1 MSRYFIDR
9 PIFAWVIAIVMM
21 LAGAL
26 AIRSLAVAQ
35 FPEIAAPAVQIATSY
50 PGANAQTLEST
61 TTQVIEQQLKG
72 IDHLRYFASSSD
84 GAGNLTITLT
94 FEQGTDPDIAQ
105 VQVQNKL
112 SQATPLLPQEV
123 QQQGLRVTKST
134 STFLMVMAVYADDG
148 IHDQQDAGDFIASSL
163 QDPISR
169 VNGVGD
175 TQLLGAQYSMRVW
188 LDPFK
193 MANLGVT
200 ATDVTAAIQAQNAQV
215 SAGQIGASP
224 SPKGQ
229 ALNATI
235 TAQSRLRTA
244 EQFRQI
250 MLRNNTDG
258 SVVRL
263 ADVARV
269 DMGAENYSFGAK
281 LNGHP
286 AAGFGIKLAPGAN
299 ALDTVDGVKTKIDQL
314 SKNFP
319 SWVKYKFPVDNSTY
333 VKLSVEQVIHT
344 LVEAVVLVFF
354 VMFLFL
360 QNWRATL
367 IPTIAVPVVLL
378 GSLAVLDLA
387 GFTINTLTLFGMV
400 LAIGLLVDD
409 AIVVV
414 ENVERLIQTE
424 GLSPKEA
431 ARRSMDEISGALIG
445 IGLVLSAV
453 FLPMAFFGGST
464 GVIFRQFSITI
475 VSSMVL
481 SVIVALVLTPAL
493 CSTILKGASDG
504 HGHGSGLAGG
514 KQTGIAGVFNRFF
527 HWFNTTFDRGV
538 ERYGKAVDKVERNWG
553 RTMLVYALIVAGM
566 AFIFLRLPGGFL
578 PDEDQGLLINQVS
591 LPAGTTME
599 ETERTLARVR
609 DHYLKDEKAN
619 VADVFT
625 ISGFGFVGQG
635 ENVGLAFVRM
645 KDWSERKGK
654 DNTVSAIALR
664 ANMAFQ
670 KITSGMAIA
679 FAPPAVQ
686 ELGNAT
692 GFEFQLVDNGGL
704 GHDKMLEARN
714 QLLGMA
720 MADKRLAQVRP
731 NGLEDTPQLKL
742 NVDQAAAGA
751 LGIAQADINSTIST
765 AMGSTYVND
774 FIDRDRVK
782 KVFVQADGQF
792 RTKPESIGQF
802 YVRGSSGVMAPI
814 SSFATTEWTYGPAKL
829 ERFNGVSSLQIMGAP
844 APGVSTGEAM
854 NAIEEMATKLPAGV
868 GLEWSGISYEEKTSG
883 GQAPALY
890 ALSMLIVFLCLAA
903 LYESWSVPI
912 AVMLVVPLGV
922 LGAVIAARLVGLSND
937 IYLQVGLITT
947 IGVSA
952 KNAILIVEFA
962 EEKMRDGLSP
972 VQAAL
977 EAGKLRLR
985 PILMT
990 SFAFIFGVLPLALST
1005 GAGAGGQNA
1014 IGWAVVGGML
1024 SATVLAIFFVPV
1036 FFTVVKRLFR
1046 EHHGKEEHGDESN
1059 DLDGKASAE
1068 PQEA

>member
-21 LAGAL
+21 LAGVL

-35 FPEIAAPAVQIATSY
+35 FPEIAAPAVQISARY
-50 PGANAQTLEST
+50 PGADAQTLEST

-72 IDHLRYFASSSD
+72 IDHLRYFSSSSD
-84 GAGNLTITLT
+84 SAGNLSITLT

-123 QQQGLRVTKST
+123 QQQGLRVTKS
-134 STFLMVMAVYADDG
+134 SATFLMIMAVYADDG
-148 IHDQQDAGDFIASSL
+148 IHDEQDASDFVASSL

-169 VNGVGD
+169 VSGVGD

-188 LDPFK
+188 LDPFR

-200 ATDVTAAIQAQNAQV
+200 VTDVIAAIREQNAQV
-215 SAGQIGASP
+215 SAGQIGGSP

-235 TAQSRLRTA
+235 TAQTRLRTVD
-244 EQFRQI
+244 QFRQI
-250 MLRNNTDG
+250 MLRNNSDG

-269 DMGAENYSFGAK
+269 EIGSENYSFSAK

-299 ALDTVDGVKTKIDQL
+299 ALETVDGVKTEIEQL
-314 SKNFP
+314 SKSFP

-333 VKLSVEQVIHT
+333 VKLSVEQVIRT
-344 LVEAVVLVFF
+344 LVEAVLLVFV

-367 IPTIAVPVVLL
+367 IPTITVPVVLL
-378 GSLAVLDLA
+378 GSLAILQLA

-481 SVIVALVLTPAL
+481 SVLVALILTPAL
-493 CSTILKGASDG
+493 CATILKPSPDG
-504 HGHGSGLAGG
+504 HGHRGVG
-514 KQTGIAGVFNRFF
+514 QTGIAGFFNRFF
-527 HWFNTTFDRGV
+527 HGFNTRFDQGID
-538 ERYGKAVDKVERNWG
+538 RYGKVVDKVERNWV
-553 RTMLVYALIVAGM
+553 RTMCVYALIVVGM
-566 AFIFLRLPGGFL
+566 GVIFLRLPGGFL
-578 PDEDQGLLINQVS
+578 PEEDQGRLINQVS
-591 LPAGTTME
+591 LPAGATIE

-609 DHYLKDEKAN
+609 EHYFKDEKAN
-619 VADVFT
+619 VSDVFT
-625 ISGFGFVGQG
+625 IAGFGFVGQG
-635 ENVGLAFVRM
+635 QNVGIAFARM
-645 KDWSERKGK
+645 NDWSERRGK
-654 DNTVSAIALR
+654 DNHVNAIAQR
-664 ANMAFQ
+664 ANKAFR
-670 KITSGMAIA
+670 KITAGMAIA
-679 FAPPAVQ
+679 FVPPAVQ

-692 GFEFQLVDNGGL
+692 GFEFQLVDHGGL
-704 GHDKMLEARN
+704 GHERMIEARN

-720 MADKRLAQVRP
+720 KGEKRLAQVRP

-742 NVDQAAAGA
+742 DVDQAAAGA
-751 LGIAQADINSTIST
+751 LGISQSDINSTIST

-782 KVFVQADGQF
+782 RVFVQADAPF
-792 RTKPESIGQF
+792 RTTPESIGQF

-814 SSFATTEWTYGPAKL
+814 SSFARTEWTRGPAKL
-829 ERFNGVSSLQIMGAP
+829 ERFNGVSSMQIMGAP

-854 NAIEEMATKLPAGV
+854 NLIEGMAAKLPSGV
-868 GLEWSGISYEEKTSG
+868 GLKWSGISYEERTSS

-922 LGAVIAARLVGLSND
+922 LGAVVAASLVGLNND

-962 EEKMRDGLSP
+962 EEKMREGLPP
-972 VQAAL
+972 VEAAL

-990 SFAFIFGVLPLALST
+990 SLAFIFGVLPLALST

-1046 EHHGKEEHGDESN
+1046 EHHRRGDDQRGILESEAR
-1059 DLDGKASAE
+1059 GA
-1068 PQEA
+1068 PQES